1 MAILVDLVG
10 TLQAQDG
17 VHLSLCV
24 CVYVCAFAFAYA
36 YVDFLQHLHKI
47 RQAIVVVTA

>member
-17 VHLSLCV
+17 VHLCV
-24 CVYVCAFAFAYA
+24 CVCAFAFAYA

-47 RQAIVVVTA
+47 RQAIVVVAA